1 MIKIFPIFEAVVK
14 LSLGLVIN
22 WKLYRKDNRI
32 IYHLEYLEIEEYNDG
47 SGTRNFGFL
56 GTWNH
61 PKKGFQASLPF
72 LTILLNL
79 PQTF

>member
-1 MIKIFPIFEAVVK
+1 MK

-32 IYHLEYLEIEEYNDG
+32 IYHLEYLEIEEYSDG

-61 PKKGFQASLPF
+61 QKKVFQASMPF
-72 LTILLNL
+72 FDQSFKFASNLLKIQN
-79 PQTF
+79 PKF

>member
-1 MIKIFPIFEAVVK
+1 MK

-32 IYHLEYLEIEEYNDG
+32 IYHLEYLEIEEYSDG
-47 SGTRNFGFL
+47 SGTPNFGFL

-61 PKKGFQASLPF
+61 QKRGFRQVCLF
-72 LTILLNL
+72 LTNLLNL

>member
-1 MIKIFPIFEAVVK
+1 MK
-14 LSLGLVIN
+14 LSVGLVIN

-32 IYHLEYLEIEEYNDG
+32 IYHLEYLEIEEYSDG

-61 PKKGFQASLPF
+61 QKKGFQASMPF
-72 LTILLNL
+72 FDQSFKFASNLLKIQN
-79 PQTF
+79 PKF